1 MALAFWGDSMTN
13 QMLLDTPTA
22 LAVFTG
28 SGQVVFNG
36 GFGGQNTA
44 YVLGQFEARPWRRNW
59 VNLFWGGQNLNG
71 TAAAEAASIHAMID
85 ELGHDDFL
93 VISGVN
99 DGHSAEWQGPSGERY
114 LKLMAYNAELAAAYP
129 DNFLDL
135 HGILVA
141 DGIANEDENSV
152 LYDAPPTYYAPT
164 DIHFDTDGYVRAAT
178 EILAKVEAMG
188 LTTQGALNRQI
199 ARSGGR

>member
-1 MALAFWGDSMTN
+1 MTT
-13 QMLLDTPTA
+13 QMCSDA
-22 LAVFTG
+22 AAAAIFT
-28 SGQVVFNG
+28 SVGQVIYNG
-36 GFGGQNTA
+36 GENGGGTPVVKTNF
-44 YVLGQFEARPWRRNW
+44 LARPQRQNW
-59 VNLFWGGQNLNG
+59 VQVIWGGQHCGGGNPDQ
-71 TAAAEAASIHAMID
+71 IQPVID
-85 ELGHDDFL
+85 IVNAIGHGDFL
-93 VISGVN
+93 VIGGVN
-99 DGHSAEWQGPSGERY
+99 DGHTAAWQGPSGARY
-114 LKLMAYNAELAAAYP
+114 IELMAFHAALQAEYP

-152 LYDAPPTYYAPT
+152 LYDAPPAYFAPT
-164 DIHFDTDGYVRAAT
+164 DIHFNSDGYVRAAE